1 MEAPREKVLRK
12 VGEWL
17 ARADEDLQLATYAL
31 TMQAQAPPY
40 RLVAYHAQQ
49 CAEKCLKA
57 FLVYHNVE
65 FPYTHNI
72 RRLLTLC
79 ESYAM
84 WTPVLREAE
93 ELTAY
98 AITVRCP
105 GEDTV
110 VTEEEA
116 RRSVSVAE
124 RVRGQVRTALR
135 ELGMELD

>member
-40 RLVAYHAQQ
+40 RLIAYHAQQ

-72 RRLLTLC
+72 RRLLALC
-79 ESYAM
+79 ADRAD
-84 WTPVLREAE
+84 WTAALEDAQ

-98 AITVRCP
+98 AMTARYP
-105 GEDTV
+105 GEDLI
-110 VTEEEA
+110 VTDEEA
-116 RRSVSVAE
+116 RRAVSMAE
-124 RVRGQVRTALR
+124 RVRSRVRAALR
-135 ELGMELD
+135 ELGMESV

>member
-12 VGEWL
+12 VADWL

-40 RLVAYHAQQ
+40 RLIAYHAQQ

-72 RRLLTLC
+72 GRLLTLC
-79 ESYAM
+79 EDHAT
-84 WTPVLREAE
+84 WVHVLRYAE
-93 ELTAY
+93 ELTPY
-98 AITVRCP
+98 AITARYP
-105 GEDTV
+105 GEDMV
-110 VTEEEA
+110 VTEDEA
-116 RRSVSVAE
+116 RRAVSIAE
-124 RVRGQVRTALR
+124 QVRSRVRAALR
-135 ELGMELD
+135 ELGMESI

>member
-12 VGEWL
+12 VAEWL

-40 RLVAYHAQQ
+40 RLIAYHAQQ

-57 FLVYHNVE
+57 FLVWHNVD

-72 RRLLTLC
+72 RKLLALC
-79 ESYAM
+79 EEHAT
-84 WTPVLREAE
+84 WAHALTDAE

-98 AITVRCP
+98 AITARYP
-105 GEDTV
+105 GEDIV

-116 RRSVSVAE
+116 RRAVGAAE
-124 RVRGQVRTALR
+124 RVRSRVRAALR
-135 ELGMELD
+135 ELGMEPI

>member
-1 MEAPREKVLRK
+1 MEAPRDKVLRN

-31 TMQAQAPPY
+31 TMQAQVPPY

-57 FLVYHNVE
+57 FLVYHDVE

-79 ESYAM
+79 ASRAA
-84 WTPVLREAE
+84 WPQVLREAE

-98 AITVRCP
+98 AITVRYP
-105 GEDTV
+105 GEDTA

-116 RRSVSVAE
+116 RRAVNVAE
-124 RVRGQVRTALR
+124 RVRSQVRTALQ
-135 ELGMELD
+135 ELGMELS